1 MRSSKEKYELCKLI
15 LKVLDGSVTENE
27 FKHFEK
33 MLVEYEDVR
42 QHYMLMLET
51 YAHLQKPGHSFKMNI
66 MPDDTANGFNSEFW
80 KMLAKDEMESPSVS
94 TPSIK
99 SAPENIGFSTNLKF
113 DAARRYSKSSWVS
126 IILSAAAIVLLVL
139 FVRFAPVHDTS
150 HGQISD
156 YCNVSFQGPKTNI
169 YRGKYLLD
177 ESLILDKGVLE
188 IAMDAGSTILLE
200 APAEIRLEN
209 DNQVFLVKGKLTAK
223 VPPQAIGFT
232 VRTPSASVVDY
243 GTEFGVL
250 VDQYANTVAQVLK
263 GQVEL
268 RLGSNIL
275 VFEKSLRLSASQA
288 GRVSGEELAPLQ
300 MAARTFT
307 YEMPSAFEFYAKS
320 LNPILYFRLI
330 ADTPDSFENVMQNT
344 GLTIEMGSAAAVPA
358 GPELGGSR
366 ISRSLLFSGQENG
379 LSIGNIEHIRQHQQG
394 DYTICFWIRFDRIGQ
409 QMISS
414 SLVSGDTE
422 DSRYY
427 RIFNMN
433 KDGHL
438 EHSAYRG
445 DRGKWRTVKSP
456 MPLKADTWYF
466 VAVTNAFK
474 TTKNMYINGNYS
486 SSDSEIQKT
495 PLEFYQTIGFGGA
508 WDKFEAF
515 EGSLG
520 EILLFGR
527 TLTEAEIKALYESAL
542 SKH

>member
-15 LKVLDGSVTENE
+15 LRVLDGSVTEVE
-27 FKHFEK
+27 FKQFEK
-33 MLVEYEDVR
+33 MLVEDNDVR
-42 QHYMLMLET
+42 RQYMLMLET
-51 YAHLQKPGHSFKMNI
+51 YAHLQKPGHSFKMNV
-66 MPDDTANGFNSEFW
+66 MADDTANGFNSEFW
-80 KMLAKDEMESPSVS
+80 QMLAKDEMESPPVS

-99 SAPENIGFSTNLKF
+99 SESEKIGLRTNLQV

-150 HGQISD
+150 HGQVVD
-156 YCNVSFQGPKTNI
+156 YCNVSFQGPKTTL

-177 ESLILDKGVLE
+177 ESLILEKGVLE
-188 IAMDAGSTILLE
+188 IAMDAGSTVLLE
-200 APAEIRLEN
+200 APAEVRLEN
-209 DNQVFLVKGKLTAK
+209 DNQVFLVRGKLTAK

-243 GTEFGVL
+243 GTEFGVS

-288 GRVSGEELAPLQ
+288 GRVSGEELTPLQ
-300 MAARTFT
+300 TAVQTFT
-307 YEMPSAFEFYAKS
+307 YEMPSPFEFYAKS
-320 LNPILYFRLI
+320 LNPVLYFRLKN
-330 ADTPDSFENVMQNT
+330 DTPGSFEDVMQNT
-344 GLTIEMGSAAAVPA
+344 GLTIETGSAAAVPE

-366 ISRSLLFSGQENG
+366 LSRALLFSDQENG
-379 LSIGNIEHIRQHQQG
+379 LSIGNIEHIRQHQKG
-394 DYTICFWIRFDRIGQ
+394 DYTLCFWIRFDKIGQ
-409 QMISS
+409 QMISR
-414 SLVSGDTE
+414 SLVSGPTE

-427 RIFNMN
+427 RIFNLN

-438 EHSAYRG
+438 EHSAYRS

-474 TTKNMYINGNYS
+474 TTKNMYLNGNYV
-486 SSDSEIQKT
+486 SSDSEIQST
-495 PLEFYQTIGFGGA
+495 PLELYQTIGFGGE
-508 WDKFEAF
+508 WEKFEAF
-515 EGSLG
+515 KGSLG
-520 EILLFGR
+520 EVLLFGR
-527 TLTEAEIKALYESAL
+527 TLTEQEIKALYESAL
-542 SKH
+542 PKR